1 MQEMNY
7 EKRSAE
13 NKVLRARDQLTQ
25 LTSVEQQKK
34 EILATRMPQGG
45 DTIKA
50 LRWLDNNRDNFKVP
64 HLNTLRGNLFNT
76 YMND

>member
-1 MQEMNY
+1 MREMNY

-34 EILATRMPQGG
+34 EILATSMPQGA

-50 LRWLDNNRDNFKVP
+50 LRWLDNNRDNFQV
-64 HLNTLRGNLFNT
+64 LGEISLTMVTNAST
-76 YMND
+76 